1 MSIPV
6 GKKFLIVDDFE
17 TIRQAVRSTLDELAL
32 GGEYF
37 DAGTVAEAKD
47 VLMQQNEA
55 GGPID
60 FIICDWN
67 MPGGNGIELLKWVKK
82 FDAFKVIPFMLLTT
96 ENESGK
102 VLQAIEAGVDNYCIK
117 PWKGPDFLKRLNSC
131 WDKHN
136 G

>member
-1 MSIPV
+1 MIPV

-17 TIRQAVRSTLDELAL
+17 TIRQAVKSTLDELAL
-32 GGEYF
+32 DGQYF

-47 VLMQQNEA
+47 VLMKQSEA
-55 GGPID
+55 GEPIE

-82 FDAFKVIPFMLLTT
+82 FDSFKGIPFMLLTT
-96 ENESGK
+96 ENEAAK

-117 PWKGPDFLKRLNSC
+117 PWKAPDFLQRITEC
-131 WDKHN
+131 WKKHH
-136 G
+136 